1 MYVNDMDDRMNSK
14 LQLFHSIQTTI
25 YSILLCSYASFGED
39 HISLYDNRMCT
50 NV

>member
-1 MYVNDMDDRMNSK
+1 MYINVMDDRMTSK

-39 HISLYDNRMCT
+39 HISLYDNRMLI

>member
-1 MYVNDMDDRMNSK
+1 MDDRMNSK
-14 LQLFHSIQTTI
+14 LQLFNSIQTTI

-39 HISLYDNRMCT
+39 HISLYDNGMCT